1 MTIRV
6 LIVDD
11 QGMVRTGFT
20 VFLSSQPDIEVVGEA
35 ANGAEAVARVAELRP
50 DVVLMDVRM
59 PVMDGL
65 TATRRI
71 LAPDAYPVPVVPVVP
86 VVPPAPSAAL
96 GRPGADPVA
105 PAGSP
110 ASSGPPGDPGA
121 RPSVPKVL
129 ILTTF
134 DLDDYVY
141 EALRAGASGF
151 LLKDASAQ
159 QLAEAVRVVA
169 AGEALLA
176 PSVTRRLIAEFARV
190 GPSRPRGRLDD
201 ITERETEVLALIARG
216 RSNQEIAKD
225 LMLSEQTVKT
235 HVGRIFAKLN
245 LRDRA
250 QAIVHAYET
259 GLVRPGE

>member
-6 LIVDD
+6 LIADD

-35 ANGAEAVARVAELRP
+35 ADGREAMVRTAELRP

-65 TATRRI
+65 AATRAI
-71 LAPDAYPVPVVPVVP
+71 LDA
-86 VVPPAPSAAL
+86 
-96 GRPGADPVA
+96 D
-105 PAGSP
+105 
-110 ASSGPPGDPGA
+110 GPK
-121 RPSVPKVL
+121 PKVL

-169 AGEALLA
+169 SGDALLA
-176 PSVTRRLIAEFARV
+176 PSVTRRLISEFARV
-190 GPSRPRGRLDD
+190 GPRRPRARPAD
-201 ITERETEVLALIARG
+201 ITERETEVLTLIAQG
-216 RSNQEIAKD
+216 RSNQEIAEQ
-225 LMLSEQTVKT
+225 LVVSEQTVKT
-235 HVGRIFAKLN
+235 HVGRILAKLD

-250 QAIVHAYET
+250 QAIVYAYET
-259 GLVRPGE
+259 GLVRPGG

>member
-6 LIVDD
+6 LIADD

-20 VFLSSQPDIEVVGEA
+20 VFLGAQPDIEVAGEA
-35 ANGAEAVARVAELRP
+35 GDGAEAVEQAARLRP

-59 PVMDGL
+59 PGMDGL
-65 TATRRI
+65 QATRRI
-71 LAPDAYPVPVVPVVP
+71 VETM
-86 VVPPAPSAAL
+86 
-96 GRPGADPVA
+96 GADA
-105 PAGSP
+105 P
-110 ASSGPPGDPGA
+110 
-121 RPSVPKVL
+121 RIL

-169 AGEALLA
+169 AGDALLA
-176 PSVTRRLIAEFARV
+176 PSVTRRLIAEFARL
-190 GPSRPRGRLDD
+190 GAPRAPRRERLGDL
-201 ITERETEVLALIARG
+201 TERETEVLTLIARG
-216 RSNQEIAKD
+216 LSNQEIAD
-225 LMLSEQTVKT
+225 RIVVSEQTVKT
-235 HVGRIFAKLN
+235 HVGRILAKLG

-250 QAIVHAYET
+250 QAIVYAYET
-259 GLVRPGE
+259 GLVRPGD

>member
-6 LIVDD
+6 LIADD

-35 ANGAEAVARVAELRP
+35 ADGREAMARTAELRP

-65 TATRRI
+65 AATRAI
-71 LAPDAYPVPVVPVVP
+71 LDA
-86 VVPPAPSAAL
+86 
-96 GRPGADPVA
+96 D
-105 PAGSP
+105 
-110 ASSGPPGDPGA
+110 GPK
-121 RPSVPKVL
+121 PKVL

-169 AGEALLA
+169 SGDALLA
-176 PSVTRRLIAEFARV
+176 PSVTRRLISEFARV
-190 GPSRPRGRLDD
+190 GPRRPRARPAD
-201 ITERETEVLALIARG
+201 ITERETEVLTLIAQG
-216 RSNQEIAKD
+216 RSNQEIAEQ
-225 LMLSEQTVKT
+225 LVVSEQTVKT
-235 HVGRIFAKLN
+235 HVGRILAKLD

-250 QAIVHAYET
+250 QAIVYAYET
-259 GLVRPGE
+259 GLVRPGG

>member
-6 LIVDD
+6 LIADD

-20 VFLSSQPDIEVVGEA
+20 VFLDAQADIEVVGDA
-35 ANGAEAVARVAELRP
+35 ADGAEAVERSALLRP

-59 PVMDGL
+59 PGMDGL
-65 TATRRI
+65 RATRRI
-71 LAPDAYPVPVVPVVP
+71 METM
-86 VVPPAPSAAL
+86 
-96 GRPGADPVA
+96 GADA
-105 PAGSP
+105 P
-110 ASSGPPGDPGA
+110 
-121 RPSVPKVL
+121 KIL

-169 AGEALLA
+169 AGDALLA
-176 PSVTRRLIAEFARV
+176 PSVTRRLIAEF
-190 GPSRPRGRLDD
+190 SRLGAPRAPRRERLADL
-201 ITERETEVLALIARG
+201 TERETEVLTLIARG
-216 RSNQEIAKD
+216 LSNQEIAD
-225 LMLSEQTVKT
+225 RIVVSEQTVKT
-235 HVGRIFAKLN
+235 HVGRILAKLG

-250 QAIVHAYET
+250 QAIVYAYET
-259 GLVRPGE
+259 ALVRPGE